1 MKRTCGH
8 VRHVIVSIHNNVL
21 TTYLYIHINNNKPH
35 VNTSTY
41 ILYIQHAC
49 IVNIIIYYTLYY
61 CVNYTKRERNNCRN
75 KLFAEK

>member
-41 ILYIQHAC
+41 ILYIQHAN
-49 IVNIIIYYTLYY
+49 IVNIIKY
-61 CVNYTKRERNNCRN
+61 
-75 KLFAEK
+75 